1 MLLSSL
7 GSKDRFVITTIRV
20 GREIGRR
27 LADMGFTEGTEGVV
41 VRRGGFGG
49 PMQVRIFEYD
59 LLLRREEAAKVEV
72 SLLAGHPHAHGHGRH
87 AARHR
92 RRRLFGL
99 GREPQ

>member
-7 GSKDRFVITTIRV
+7 GSKDRFVINAVRV
-20 GREIGRR
+20 GREVGRR

-72 SLLAGHPHAHGHGRH
+72 SLLASHPHARGHGRH
-87 AARHR
+87 VARHR
-92 RRRLFGL
+92 RRRLFGR
-99 GREPQ
+99 GSDAE